1 MITQKINR
9 IKSEPKVFAS
19 METGVDDISIQSYNT
34 ATGQYF
40 PDRTVSPKILTPI
53 IGYVIK
59 TTGERLDNAAKLL
72 TDGHWYRLDSST
84 SGGLTSGTE
93 IDASAPQVTAPDG
106 TKYDRYEIDTT
117 LGSATY
123 GQIIIRENVHPDNPV
138 TYIFT
143 ATLNVGTPRRIKVS
157 FQARTNA
164 VVVIPELMFDNS
176 MQSHYNPWE
185 DPQFFSVTPKVVP
198 DTYPAT
204 YKWQAFHDSTWADVG
219 QSHYDWAMKVDAA
232 TGKLT
237 IDRKVMQDHL
247 IFKCVA
253 TVNVNGKNV
262 VIERAGSHTRQLPGF
277 ETYIREN
284 GEILADAK
292 SIQRSVNIKTAKGD
306 ITDLSELDISWYGN
320 NNAKIASGSPAT
332 INIASLGAAM
342 ELGLDVVDRGGWCSA
357 ELDNGD
363 WLIDN
368 DGKILLIR

>member
-1 MITQKINR
+1 MFLIKNYHIGLFIEMI
-9 IKSEPKVFAS
+9 F
-19 METGVDDISIQSYNT
+19 
-34 ATGQYF
+34 
-40 PDRTVSPKILTPI
+40 LI
-53 IGYVIK
+53 IY
-59 TTGERLDNAAKLL
+59 
-72 TDGHWYRLDSST
+72 
-84 SGGLTSGTE
+84 
-93 IDASAPQVTAPDG
+93 
-106 TKYDRYEIDTT
+106 
-117 LGSATY
+117 
-123 GQIIIRENVHPDNPV
+123 
-138 TYIFT
+138 
-143 ATLNVGTPRRIKVS
+143 
-157 FQARTNA
+157 
-164 VVVIPELMFDNS
+164 
-176 MQSHYNPWE
+176 
-185 DPQFFSVTPKVVP
+185 
-198 DTYPAT
+198 
-204 YKWQAFHDSTWADVG
+204 
-219 QSHYDWAMKVDAA
+219 
-232 TGKLT
+232 
-237 IDRKVMQDHL
+237 L

-357 ELDNGD
+357 ELNNGD